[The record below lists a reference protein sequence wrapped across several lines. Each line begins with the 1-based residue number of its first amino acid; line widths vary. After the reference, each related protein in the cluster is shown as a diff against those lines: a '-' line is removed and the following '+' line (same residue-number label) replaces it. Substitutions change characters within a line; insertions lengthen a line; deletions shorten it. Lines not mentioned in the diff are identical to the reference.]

1 MTIKYYICDSMFKA
15 FSVWRSTGHE
25 YRIEFKYNSARR
37 QGEYITENTELQEL
51 IEKRPEFK
59 KGSIQLANTIVV
71 KEEVAAAKEIK
82 IEHVDVLPKK
92 KEAVPAELN
101 PVTEITT
108 WNEAKDYLRTKG
120 IHHMKLRN
128 PESIREEAKKL
139 GIVFSNL

>member
-15 FSVWRSTGHE
+15 FSVWKSTGHE
-25 YRIEFKYNSARR
+25 YRIEFKYNAARR
-37 QGEYITENTELQEL
+37 QGEYITDNPELQEL
-51 IEKRPEFK
+51 IERRPEFR
-59 KGSIQLANTIVV
+59 KGSIQLVNTIAV
-71 KEEVAAAKEIK
+71 KEDEAKEIK

-92 KEAVPAELN
+92 KEVVPEELN

-108 WNEAKDYLRTKG
+108 WNEAKDYLKSQG

-128 PESIREEAKKL
+128 PEAIREEAKKI